1 MMNKTAAL
9 PAVNETNNETLQ
21 PKSIF
26 KQKATTAK
34 KKVVQN
40 SSDEDTSDEDTI
52 VETKV
57 KQAKLVSSNQ
67 SDNTDEDATES
78 DNENYN
84 NNRRKSLRNS
94 PRIQQQQSPAK
105 TISKTASSI
114 TITKINKPTKPQSDI
129 KDLQIKLKRIEL
141 KEVQKTTESKIKFII
156 IF

>member
-94 PRIQQQQSPAK
+94 PRIQQQSPAK
-105 TISKTASSI
+105 TTSKTASSI